1 MFELSSAWPKK
12 HSAPMHKIAR
22 RLAGRAKR
30 QILELFSLDRFLK
43 DCSGVI
49 HVGANSGQER
59 HLYAQHRLP
68 VIWIEPLDAAFKS
81 LLMNIRN
88 LPDQTAIKALIT
100 DRDGDRHIL
109 HIASNEGKS
118 SSVLDFNQGHT
129 DIWPDIHYVDKV
141 ELQSSTLP
149 TALAGTDWAACNAL
163 VLDTQGTEF
172 LILKGAEPILKR
184 FKYIKTEAA
193 DFKVYKDC
201 ATEKE
206 LCRFLAAHGF
216 MLRKKEIFARHPN
229 GGTCSDLLFKRVG
242 SGFSRFLN
250 PRRAVRS

>member
-1 MFELSSAWPKK
+1 MY
-12 HSAPMHKIAR
+12 KIAR

-30 QILELFSLDRFLK
+30 QVLKLFSLDRFLK

-68 VIWIEPLDAAFKS
+68 VIWIEPLDAPFKS

-88 LPDQTAIKALIT
+88 LPGQIAIKALIT

-109 HIASNEGKS
+109 HIASNEGAS
-118 SSVLDFNQGHT
+118 SSILDLNHVN

-141 ELQSSTLP
+141 EVQSSTLP
-149 TALAGTDWAACNAL
+149 TALAGTDWMACNAL
-163 VLDTQGTEF
+163 VLDTQGTEL
-172 LILKGAEPILKR
+172 LILKGAEPILKH

-193 DFKVYKDC
+193 DFELYKDC
-201 ATEKE
+201 TTERE
-206 LCRFLAAHGF
+206 LCGFLASHGF
-216 MLRKKEIFARHPN
+216 MLRKKEIFAKHPN
-229 GGTCSDLLFKRVG
+229 GGTCSDLLFKQVEPG
-242 SGFSRFLN
+242 K
-250 PRRAVRS
+250 RAG

>member
-1 MFELSSAWPKK
+1 MA
-12 HSAPMHKIAR
+12 
-22 RLAGRAKR
+22 
-30 QILELFSLDRFLK
+30 RFLK

-88 LPDQTAIKALIT
+88 LPDQTAIKALVT

-109 HIASNEGKS
+109 HIASNDGAS
-118 SSVLDFNQGHT
+118 SSILDFNQVN

-141 ELQSSTLP
+141 EVQSSTLP
-149 TALAGTDWAACNAL
+149 TALAGTDWTACNAL
-163 VLDTQGTEF
+163 VLDTQGTEL
-172 LILKGAEPILKR
+172 LILKGAEPILKH

-193 DFKVYKDC
+193 DFELYKDC
-201 ATEKE
+201 
-206 LCRFLAAHGF
+206 CH
-216 MLRKKEIFARHPN
+216 RKGRMP
-229 GGTCSDLLFKRVG
+229 V
-242 SGFSRFLN
+242 
-250 PRRAVRS
+250 PRRPRIHAAQKRNIREASKRRYLLRPAVQKSWLWRFQD

>member
-1 MFELSSAWPKK
+1 MYKT
-12 HSAPMHKIAR
+12 AR

-30 QILELFSLDRFLK
+30 KVLELFSLDRFRE

-68 VIWIEPLDAAFKS
+68 VIWIEPLDAPFKS

-109 HIASNEGKS
+109 NIASNEGKS
-118 SSVLDFNQGHT
+118 SSILDFNRHH

-141 ELQSSTLP
+141 EVQSSTLP
-149 TALAGTDWAACNAL
+149 TALAGTDWTACNAL
-163 VLDTQGTEF
+163 VLDTQGTEL
-172 LILKGAEPILKR
+172 LILKGAEPILKH

-193 DFKVYKDC
+193 DFELYKGC
-201 ATEKE
+201 ATERE

-216 MLRKKEIFARHPN
+216 MLRKKEISAEHPN
-229 GGTCSDLLFKRVG
+229 GGTCSDLLFRQVTQNAKHPPLFAKHRVD
-242 SGFSRFLN
+242 
-250 PRRAVRS
+250 